1 MKKSITTLLAI
12 ILFSYLL
19 VGCGGYGLETAQMR
33 DRDFNVSKIT
43 LTQNGLSQ
51 SEINSISQTKYP
63 TEFPVDL
70 SIVLMKDYYVDNSM
84 EQIFLKNIVDSL
96 KSSDKIERIIPIPRF
111 IVPSEISFSR
121 IQELGIRSL
130 SEYVAV
136 FNIDTDTFF
145 KIGEIFNS
153 KIEITSTIDFILVDS
168 RTTAIVAADKLHS
181 SIIYDAQV
189 FKNTNKRKAQEE
201 LFSEQGSAFSKIISG
216 TFKKQ

>member
-1 MKKSITTLLAI
+1 MKKHILA
-12 ILFSYLL
+12 LSTFFVFSYFLA
-19 VGCGGYGLETAQMR
+19 GCASYSLETAEMR
-33 DRDFNVSKIT
+33 DRDFNVNKIT

-63 TEFPVDL
+63 TEFPIDF

-96 KSSDKIERIIPIPRF
+96 KVSDKIDRIVPIPRF
-111 IVPSEISFSR
+111 LVPKEISFPR

-145 KIGEIFNS
+145 HIEELINS
-153 KIEITSTIDFILVDS
+153 KIEITSTIDFVLVDS
-168 RTTAIVAADKLHS
+168 RTTAIVASDKLHS
-181 SIIYDAQV
+181 NIIYDTQV

-201 LFSEQGSAFSKIISG
+201 IFAEQGRAFSKIISG
-216 TFKKQ
+216 IFKK